1 MATNQFKNCNATK
14 KKSRHSKP
22 KRSSANID
30 GDGQPDDSKTS
41 SGRWTEREHY
51 LFLLAVRQ
59 FGRDW
64 KKIEQYVKTRSSTQA
79 RSHAQKVLKSATEAD
94 LQAEV
99 DAEIERLQLLVG
111 SADVEWDL
119 SSPPT
124 APVVKSKRLG
134 PKHKRSSKRAQSDD
148 SQAIGGNATQ
158 SMAGGQSG
166 AADSDDG
173 DAEGVLISSESVY
186 PDNVKV
192 FVIEK
197 VAQRRPHKRQKCTHF
212 PDAADVCADGADG
225 PASKALADS
234 GMDHAFESRQPD
246 PNGVG
251 SAPEQPCQPV
261 HCDDDDEPKRN
272 DDAQLGP
279 SDQAGCP
286 QTDSAKQ
293 TRLPLKRGASF
304 QDVET

>member
-1 MATNQFKNCNATK
+1 M
-14 KKSRHSKP
+14 
-22 KRSSANID
+22 
-30 GDGQPDDSKTS
+30 
-41 SGRWTEREHY
+41 
-51 LFLLAVRQ
+51 
-59 FGRDW
+59 
-64 KKIEQYVKTRSSTQA
+64 
-79 RSHAQKVLKSATEAD
+79 
-94 LQAEV
+94 QAEV
-99 DAEIERLQLLVG
+99 DAEIERLQLVVG

-124 APVVKSKRLG
+124 APVAKSKRLG

-197 VAQRRPHKRQKCTHF
+197 VAQRRPHKKQKCTHF

-234 GMDHAFESRQPD
+234 GMDRAVESHQPD

-251 SAPEQPCQPV
+251 SVPEQPCQPV
-261 HCDDDDEPKRN
+261 NCDDDEEPKRN
-272 DDAQLGP
+272 DDAQPLP
-279 SDQAGCP
+279 SDQTGRP